1 MLNEV
6 YRGIS
11 CTHVVF
17 VVARAFSEASLQTPE
32 TDETCPILDIDEKK
46 LFTLPAQKAEGKKA
60 SPGMIR
66 EKRLVHYLVGEYET
80 KLGDRL
86 LALPRYTLPLARFQY
101 FIGPVRPSLYYVSL
115 AGSVVGLSAD
125 PSFVARE
132 ENLVVK
138 EGEMAVAR
146 EENMTAARE
155 EKMAA
160 VAIDTSTPFPD
171 APYIPPLMNKL
182 PICLNVGVGVVYSID
197 LKRSLVTLITPLGKE
212 EMESVN
218 TIIIGKQALP
228 QALMENVGLLRVA
241 HK

>member
-1 MLNEV
+1 M
-6 YRGIS
+6 
-11 CTHVVF
+11 
-17 VVARAFSEASLQTPE
+17 
-32 TDETCPILDIDEKK
+32 DIDEKK

-60 SPGMIR
+60 SPGLIR

-146 EENMTAARE
+146 EENMTVAREENMTAARE
-155 EKMAA
+155 EKMTVTA
-160 VAIDTSTPFPD
+160 VDTSTPFPD

>member
-1 MLNEV
+1 M
-6 YRGIS
+6 
-11 CTHVVF
+11 
-17 VVARAFSEASLQTPE
+17 
-32 TDETCPILDIDEKK
+32 DIDKKK

-132 ENLVVK
+132 EN
-138 EGEMAVAR
+138 MAVAREENMTMAREENMTAAR

-160 VAIDTSTPFPD
+160 VAIDTSTSFPD

>member
-1 MLNEV
+1 M
-6 YRGIS
+6 
-11 CTHVVF
+11 
-17 VVARAFSEASLQTPE
+17 
-32 TDETCPILDIDEKK
+32 DIDEKK

-146 EENMTAARE
+146 EENMTVAREENMTAARE

>member
-1 MLNEV
+1 M
-6 YRGIS
+6 
-11 CTHVVF
+11 
-17 VVARAFSEASLQTPE
+17 
-32 TDETCPILDIDEKK
+32 DIDEKK

-138 EGEMAVAR
+138 EGEMAVAKEGEMTVIK
-146 EENMTAARE
+146 EENMVAKEGEMAVARE

>member
-1 MLNEV
+1 M
-6 YRGIS
+6 
-11 CTHVVF
+11 
-17 VVARAFSEASLQTPE
+17 
-32 TDETCPILDIDEKK
+32 DIDEKK

-146 EENMTAARE
+146 EENLTAAREENMTAARE

>member
-1 MLNEV
+1 M
-6 YRGIS
+6 
-11 CTHVVF
+11 
-17 VVARAFSEASLQTPE
+17 
-32 TDETCPILDIDEKK
+32 DIDEKK

>member
-1 MLNEV
+1 M
-6 YRGIS
+6 
-11 CTHVVF
+11 
-17 VVARAFSEASLQTPE
+17 
-32 TDETCPILDIDEKK
+32 DIDEKK

-132 ENLVVK
+132 ENMVAKEGEMAVMK
-138 EGEMAVAR
+138 EGEMAVAK
-146 EENMTAARE
+146 EGEM
-155 EKMAA
+155 A
-160 VAIDTSTPFPD
+160 VAKEGEMAVAKEGEKAVAKEGEMAVAKEGEMTVTAVDASTPFPD

>member
-1 MLNEV
+1 M
-6 YRGIS
+6 
-11 CTHVVF
+11 
-17 VVARAFSEASLQTPE
+17 
-32 TDETCPILDIDEKK
+32 DIDEKK

-155 EKMAA
+155 ENMTAAREEKMAA

-171 APYIPPLMNKL
+171 APCIPPLMNKL

>member
-1 MLNEV
+1 M
-6 YRGIS
+6 
-11 CTHVVF
+11 
-17 VVARAFSEASLQTPE
+17 
-32 TDETCPILDIDEKK
+32 DIDEKK

-155 EKMAA
+155 EKMAVTA
-160 VAIDTSTPFPD
+160 VDTSTPFPD

>member
-1 MLNEV
+1 M
-6 YRGIS
+6 
-11 CTHVVF
+11 
-17 VVARAFSEASLQTPE
+17 
-32 TDETCPILDIDEKK
+32 DIDEKK

-66 EKRLVHYLVGEYET
+66 EKRLIHYLVGEYET

-125 PSFVARE
+125 PSFEA
-132 ENLVVK
+132 K
-138 EGEMAVAR
+138 
-146 EENMTAARE
+146 EENMMVTA
-155 EKMAA
+155 
-160 VAIDTSTPFPD
+160 VDTSSPFPE

-182 PICLNVGVGVVYSID
+182 PICLNVGVGVVYSLD

-212 EMESVN
+212 EMERVN

-228 QALMENVGLLRVA
+228 QALMENVVLLRVA
-241 HK
+241 HE

>member
-1 MLNEV
+1 M
-6 YRGIS
+6 
-11 CTHVVF
+11 
-17 VVARAFSEASLQTPE
+17 
-32 TDETCPILDIDEKK
+32 DIDEKK

-132 ENLVVK
+132 EN
-138 EGEMAVAR
+138 MTAAR

>member
-1 MLNEV
+1 M
-6 YRGIS
+6 
-11 CTHVVF
+11 
-17 VVARAFSEASLQTPE
+17 
-32 TDETCPILDIDEKK
+32 DIDEKK

-132 ENLVVK
+132 ENLVGK
-138 EGEMAVAR
+138 DGEMAVAR
-146 EENMTAARE
+146 DENMTAARE

>member
-1 MLNEV
+1 
-6 YRGIS
+6 
-11 CTHVVF
+11 
-17 VVARAFSEASLQTPE
+17 
-32 TDETCPILDIDEKK
+32 
-46 LFTLPAQKAEGKKA
+46 
-60 SPGMIR
+60 MIR

-132 ENLVVK
+132 EN
-138 EGEMAVAR
+138 MAVAREENMTMAREENMTAAR

-160 VAIDTSTPFPD
+160 VAIDTSTSVPD

>member
-1 MLNEV
+1 
-6 YRGIS
+6 
-11 CTHVVF
+11 
-17 VVARAFSEASLQTPE
+17 
-32 TDETCPILDIDEKK
+32 
-46 LFTLPAQKAEGKKA
+46 
-60 SPGMIR
+60 MIR

-182 PICLNVGVGVVYSID
+182 PMCLNVGVGVVYSID

>member
-1 MLNEV
+1 M
-6 YRGIS
+6 
-11 CTHVVF
+11 
-17 VVARAFSEASLQTPE
+17 
-32 TDETCPILDIDEKK
+32 DIDEKK

-155 EKMAA
+155 ENMAA

>member
-1 MLNEV
+1 M
-6 YRGIS
+6 
-11 CTHVVF
+11 
-17 VVARAFSEASLQTPE
+17 
-32 TDETCPILDIDEKK
+32 DIDEKK

-132 ENLVVK
+132 ENLT
-138 EGEMAVAR
+138 AAR

-160 VAIDTSTPFPD
+160 VAIDTSTSFPD

>member
-1 MLNEV
+1 M
-6 YRGIS
+6 
-11 CTHVVF
+11 
-17 VVARAFSEASLQTPE
+17 
-32 TDETCPILDIDEKK
+32 DIDEKK

-115 AGSVVGLSAD
+115 AGSVVGLSDD

-132 ENLVVK
+132 ENLT
-138 EGEMAVAR
+138 AAR

>member
-1 MLNEV
+1 M
-6 YRGIS
+6 
-11 CTHVVF
+11 
-17 VVARAFSEASLQTPE
+17 
-32 TDETCPILDIDEKK
+32 DIDEKK

-132 ENLVVK
+132 ENLTAAR
-138 EGEMAVAR
+138 EENMTAAR

>member
-1 MLNEV
+1 
-6 YRGIS
+6 
-11 CTHVVF
+11 
-17 VVARAFSEASLQTPE
+17 
-32 TDETCPILDIDEKK
+32 
-46 LFTLPAQKAEGKKA
+46 
-60 SPGMIR
+60 MIR

-101 FIGPVRPSLYYVSL
+101 FIGSVRPSLYYVSL

-138 EGEMAVAR
+138 EGEMAVAREENMTAAR

>member
-1 MLNEV
+1 M
-6 YRGIS
+6 
-11 CTHVVF
+11 
-17 VVARAFSEASLQTPE
+17 
-32 TDETCPILDIDEKK
+32 DIDEKK

-146 EENMTAARE
+146 EENMTVAREENMTAARE
-155 EKMAA
+155 EKMAVAREGEMTAAREENMTVAKEGEMTVTA
-160 VAIDTSTPFPD
+160 VDTSTPFPD

>member
-1 MLNEV
+1 M
-6 YRGIS
+6 
-11 CTHVVF
+11 
-17 VVARAFSEASLQTPE
+17 
-32 TDETCPILDIDEKK
+32 DIDEKK

-132 ENLVVK
+132 ENMVVKEGEMAVAKEGEMTVIKEENMVAK

-146 EENMTAARE
+146 EEKMTVT
-155 EKMAA
+155 A
-160 VAIDTSTPFPD
+160 VDTSTPFPD

-241 HK
+241 HE

>member
-1 MLNEV
+1 M
-6 YRGIS
+6 
-11 CTHVVF
+11 
-17 VVARAFSEASLQTPE
+17 
-32 TDETCPILDIDEKK
+32 DIDEKK

-132 ENLVVK
+132 ENLT
-138 EGEMAVAR
+138 AAR

-171 APYIPPLMNKL
+171 APCIPPLMNKL

>member
-1 MLNEV
+1 M
-6 YRGIS
+6 
-11 CTHVVF
+11 
-17 VVARAFSEASLQTPE
+17 
-32 TDETCPILDIDEKK
+32 DIDEKK

-197 LKRSLVTLITPLGKE
+197 LKRSLVTLIMPLGKE

>member
-1 MLNEV
+1 M
-6 YRGIS
+6 
-11 CTHVVF
+11 
-17 VVARAFSEASLQTPE
+17 
-32 TDETCPILDIDEKK
+32 DIDKKK

-132 ENLVVK
+132 EN
-138 EGEMAVAR
+138 MAVAREENMTMAREENMTAAREENMTAAR

-160 VAIDTSTPFPD
+160 VAIDTSTSFPD

>member
-1 MLNEV
+1 M
-6 YRGIS
+6 
-11 CTHVVF
+11 
-17 VVARAFSEASLQTPE
+17 
-32 TDETCPILDIDEKK
+32 DIDEKK

-86 LALPRYTLPLARFQY
+86 LALPRYMLPLARFQY

-138 EGEMAVAR
+138 EGEMAVAREENMTAAR

>member
-1 MLNEV
+1 M
-6 YRGIS
+6 
-11 CTHVVF
+11 
-17 VVARAFSEASLQTPE
+17 
-32 TDETCPILDIDEKK
+32 DIDEKK

-132 ENLVVK
+132 ENLTAAR
-138 EGEMAVAR
+138 EENLTAAREENMTAAR

>member
-1 MLNEV
+1 M
-6 YRGIS
+6 
-11 CTHVVF
+11 
-17 VVARAFSEASLQTPE
+17 
-32 TDETCPILDIDEKK
+32 DIDEKK

-155 EKMAA
+155 ENMTAAREEKMAVTA
-160 VAIDTSTPFPD
+160 VDTSTPFPD

>member
-1 MLNEV
+1 
-6 YRGIS
+6 
-11 CTHVVF
+11 
-17 VVARAFSEASLQTPE
+17 
-32 TDETCPILDIDEKK
+32 
-46 LFTLPAQKAEGKKA
+46 
-60 SPGMIR
+60 MIR

>member
-1 MLNEV
+1 M
-6 YRGIS
+6 
-11 CTHVVF
+11 
-17 VVARAFSEASLQTPE
+17 
-32 TDETCPILDIDEKK
+32 DIDEKK

-146 EENMTAARE
+146 EKNMTAAREENMTAARE

>member
-1 MLNEV
+1 M
-6 YRGIS
+6 
-11 CTHVVF
+11 
-17 VVARAFSEASLQTPE
+17 
-32 TDETCPILDIDEKK
+32 DIDEKK

-66 EKRLVHYLVGEYET
+66 EKRLIHYLVGEYET

-132 ENLVVK
+132 GELAVKKEEMAVKEEEMVVTK
-138 EGEMAVAR
+138 EGEMTR
-146 EENMTAARE
+146 EEEMTVT
-155 EKMAA
+155 A
-160 VAIDTSTPFPD
+160 VDTSTPFPE

-241 HK
+241 HE

>member
-1 MLNEV
+1 M
-6 YRGIS
+6 
-11 CTHVVF
+11 
-17 VVARAFSEASLQTPE
+17 
-32 TDETCPILDIDEKK
+32 DIDEKK

-132 ENLVVK
+132 ENMVVK
-138 EGEMAVAR
+138 EGEMAVAREENMTAAREENMTAAREENMTAAR

-197 LKRSLVTLITPLGKE
+197 LKRSIVTLITPLGKE

>member
-1 MLNEV
+1 M
-6 YRGIS
+6 
-11 CTHVVF
+11 
-17 VVARAFSEASLQTPE
+17 
-32 TDETCPILDIDEKK
+32 DIDEKK

-146 EENMTAARE
+146 EENLVVKEGEMAVAREENMTAAREENMTAARE

>member
-1 MLNEV
+1 
-6 YRGIS
+6 
-11 CTHVVF
+11 
-17 VVARAFSEASLQTPE
+17 
-32 TDETCPILDIDEKK
+32 
-46 LFTLPAQKAEGKKA
+46 
-60 SPGMIR
+60 MIR

-132 ENLVVK
+132 EN
-138 EGEMAVAR
+138 MAVAR

>member
-1 MLNEV
+1 M
-6 YRGIS
+6 
-11 CTHVVF
+11 
-17 VVARAFSEASLQTPE
+17 
-32 TDETCPILDIDEKK
+32 DIDEKK

-132 ENLVVK
+132 ENLTAAR
-138 EGEMAVAR
+138 EENMTAAR

-171 APYIPPLMNKL
+171 APCIPPLMNKL

>member
-1 MLNEV
+1 M
-6 YRGIS
+6 
-11 CTHVVF
+11 
-17 VVARAFSEASLQTPE
+17 
-32 TDETCPILDIDEKK
+32 DIDEKK

-101 FIGPVRPSLYYVSL
+101 FIGSVRPSLYYVSL

>member
-1 MLNEV
+1 M
-6 YRGIS
+6 
-11 CTHVVF
+11 
-17 VVARAFSEASLQTPE
+17 
-32 TDETCPILDIDEKK
+32 DIDEKK

-132 ENLVVK
+132 EN
-138 EGEMAVAR
+138 MAVAREENMTMAREENMTAAR

>member
-1 MLNEV
+1 M
-6 YRGIS
+6 
-11 CTHVVF
+11 
-17 VVARAFSEASLQTPE
+17 
-32 TDETCPILDIDEKK
+32 DIDEKK

-146 EENMTAARE
+146 EENMTVAREENLVVKEGEMAVAREENMTAVRE

-171 APYIPPLMNKL
+171 APCIPPLMNKL

>member
-1 MLNEV
+1 M
-6 YRGIS
+6 
-11 CTHVVF
+11 
-17 VVARAFSEASLQTPE
+17 
-32 TDETCPILDIDEKK
+32 DIDEKK

-132 ENLVVK
+132 ENLT
-138 EGEMAVAR
+138 AAR

>member
-1 MLNEV
+1 M
-6 YRGIS
+6 
-11 CTHVVF
+11 
-17 VVARAFSEASLQTPE
+17 
-32 TDETCPILDIDEKK
+32 DIDEKK

-132 ENLVVK
+132 ENMVVK
-138 EGEMAVAR
+138 EGEMAVAK
-146 EENMTAARE
+146 EGEMTVT
-155 EKMAA
+155 A
-160 VAIDTSTPFPD
+160 VDTSTPFPD

-182 PICLNVGVGVVYSID
+182 PICLNVGVGIVYSID

-241 HK
+241 HE